1 VVSDEE
7 LRTQSWTNLLD
18 LQGCGGPVST
28 WMGDHQQVG
37 KPSRYVMSHP
47 FLCVEGKCI
56 LAKAEV
62 LTGTPCNALA
72 YSHGLAM

>member
-1 VVSDEE
+1 
-7 LRTQSWTNLLD
+7 
-18 LQGCGGPVST
+18 
-28 WMGDHQQVG
+28 
-37 KPSRYVMSHP
+37 
-47 FLCVEGKCI
+47 